1 MQKPVEKIV
10 ADVRKCIDEIALNDA
25 DFISG
30 QDNTEM
36 DAIIRS
42 KIIDALRYVH
52 GNADWSL
59 IDSDVVVNLSDVA
72 IDGRLV
78 GRVPLPEDYMRLCYA
93 RFSSWPL
100 FLSDP
105 IYWNDKEYALLSDEY
120 ATGTWERPKLGM
132 VMYPK
137 RFLEL
142 YKARTEDDRIEVGII
157 LEPKIL
163 SDGVV
168 NVSPRLEGALTY
180 YIAGLTLLTYSD
192 RHADDLFNQAMVM
205 MGIPQVP
212 SVTE

>member
-42 KIIDALRYVH
+42 KVIDALRYVH

-137 RFLEL
+137 RFLEH
-142 YKARTEDDRIEVGII
+142 KAR
-157 LEPKIL
+157 
-163 SDGVV
+163 S
-168 NVSPRLEGALTY
+168 
-180 YIAGLTLLTYSD
+180 
-192 RHADDLFNQAMVM
+192 
-205 MGIPQVP
+205 
-212 SVTE
+212 